1 MNSVPAPA
9 TPRSPALS
17 AAEAAAGPSGGLASP
32 SAEGTAPAAGAAAG
46 RYPGLDWLRAL
57 ASLLVVVLHAGMPY
71 MTSPMPGLVW
81 CTEDRPAR
89 TAVVDALGWGIDTF
103 VMPLFFLI
111 GGFLACQSCSKVG
124 SWTFFKN
131 RSVRLGLPFVVAF
144 VLIMPA
150 DFYVWL
156 LGWVCEE
163 RIVARKMRS
172 LKFDG
177 DLGAQLKGPG
187 HLWFLQYMWLFCAG
201 AAALMQL
208 WTRRT
213 ARSASPESSATIP
226 FPRSSRFH
234 TGRLAA
240 VAGLFLVSVAGLYWK
255 PLVVIGFQQAIL
267 PQLPNILYYA
277 PCFALGWCLQHWR
290 WKPASAWGPALL
302 ALSLAVFP
310 IAYQS
315 IARHVLTPLEG
326 LDRLQLVTAFT
337 LCGWLAATGL
347 FAWGLRSSAPA
358 PRWISYL
365 SGASLWI
372 YLAHHPI
379 VALTQISLRLT
390 DGGGLWKCT
399 VATAAGLALCLLTYD
414 AMIRG
419 RWLDTVLNGAKRRHR
434 EQPAPATPLPA
445 SAARVA

>member
-1 MNSVPAPA
+1 MPAPPSA
-9 TPRSPALS
+9 SSPALS
-17 AAEAAAGPSGGLASP
+17 AAEVAAGLSGNPAS
-32 SAEGTAPAAGAAAG
+32 SSTEGTSPAPGAAAG

-57 ASLLVVVLHAGMPY
+57 ASVLVVVLHAGMPY

-111 GGFLACQSCSKVG
+111 GGFLACQSCSKAG
-124 SWTFFKN
+124 PWTFFKN

-201 AAALMQL
+201 AAALLHL
-208 WTRRT
+208 WTRRA
-213 ARSASPESSATIP
+213 ARPASLESPVTIR
-226 FPRSSRFH
+226 FPRSSRFP
-234 TGRLAA
+234 TWRLAT
-240 VAGLFLVSVAGLYWK
+240 VASLFLVSVAGLYWK
-255 PLVVIGFQQAIL
+255 PQVVIGFQQAIL

-277 PCFALGWCLQHWR
+277 PCFALGWCIQHWR
-290 WKPASAWGPALL
+290 WKPASLWGPALL
-302 ALSLAVFP
+302 ALSLAAFP
-310 IAYQS
+310 FAHQS

-326 LDRLQLVTAFT
+326 VDRLLLVTAFT

-347 FAWGLRSSAPA
+347 FAWGIRSSAPA

-372 YLAHHPI
+372 YLAHHPF
-379 VALTQISLRLT
+379 VGLTQISLRPME
-390 DGGGLWKCT
+390 GSGAWKCA
-399 VATAAGLALCLLTYD
+399 VATAVGLALSLLTYE

-419 RWLDTVLNGAKRRHR
+419 RWLDTILNGAKRRLQ
-434 EQPAPATPLPA
+434 EQSPSATPLP
-445 SAARVA
+445 SPAARVA